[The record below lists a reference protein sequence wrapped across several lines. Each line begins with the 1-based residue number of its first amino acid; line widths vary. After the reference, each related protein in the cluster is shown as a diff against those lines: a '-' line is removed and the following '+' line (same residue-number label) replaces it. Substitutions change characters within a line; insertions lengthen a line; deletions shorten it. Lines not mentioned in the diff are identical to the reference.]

1 MPKSNTGYLS
11 CHQRMYEPKKIRGTL
26 IPFGYKKSE
35 DDPKIVLPI
44 PEELDV
50 LQEAIKLHKKGQSLQ
65 KCVDYI
71 YSKTKRKITRQGF
84 YKIVNKNNIKKK
96 ARESAREQLDY
107 QRDRVLKAKRELD
120 KERSKLQTKN
130 KKIKDLDIVLEGKVK
145 TVIDTKDI
153 EEASPTIKKAFEEK
167 DVIFQPNQGPQSDFL
182 ASSERE
188 VFYGGARGGGKSYAM
203 LVDPLRYCDK
213 QHHRALLIRRT
224 MPELRDLINHSQ
236 QLYSKAYPGAKWREQ
251 EKEWRF
257 PSGARIEFGYAENLT
272 DALRYQGQSYTWI
285 GIDELPQYPTPDI
298 YNFLRSSLRS
308 VDPEIP
314 VYMRATGN
322 PGNVGSLWVK
332 EMFVDPCES
341 NKRFDVEIPTP
352 MGVKTIS
359 RKFIPAKLQDNP
371 YLMQTDDYYA
381 MLASLPEVQKKQFLE
396 GDWDAYESSSF
407 PEFNRQIHV
416 IEPFDIPRNWMRFRA
431 ADWGY
436 SSPACCLWF
445 AVDYDNNLF
454 VYRELYTKRNTADIF
469 ARKVLEME
477 DGEYIRYGIL
487 DSSTWARR
495 GDIGPSIAETMI
507 QEGCRWRQSDRSPRS
522 RIAGKVEVHKRLRVD
537 EDTGYPSMFIFSNCL
552 NLIRTLPMLPVDKN
566 NPEDVDTTADDHAY
580 DALRYGCMSRPIH
593 PVSQR
598 GNDFLTSTER
608 QDSAPADSIFGY

>member
-1 MPKSNTGYLS
+1 MYQPK
-11 CHQRMYEPKKIRGTL
+11 RIKGTL
-26 IPFGYKKSE
+26 VPFGYKKSDE
-35 DDPKIVLPI
+35 DPKLVLPI
-44 PEELDV
+44 PEELEV
-50 LQEAIKLHKKGQSLQ
+50 LEEAVKLHGKGQSLQ

-71 YSKTKRKITRQGF
+71 YSKTKRKISRQGF
-84 YKIVNKNNIKKK
+84 HKIVNKDNIKLK
-96 ARESAREQLDY
+96 ARESVREQLDY

-120 KERSKLQTKN
+120 KERNKLHNKH
-130 KKIKDLDIVLEGKVK
+130 KKIKDLDVVLEGKVK
-145 TVIDTKDI
+145 TVIDEKEI
-153 EEASPTIKKAFEEK
+153 QEAPPTIKKAFEKK
-167 DVIFQPNQGPQSDFL
+167 DIIFQPNDGPQSDFL
-182 ASSERE
+182 AASERE

-213 QHHRALLIRRT
+213 QNHRALLVRRT

-236 QLYSKAYPGAKWREQ
+236 NLYSRAYPGAKWREQ

-285 GIDELPQYPTPDI
+285 GIDELPQYPTQDI

-308 VDPEIP
+308 VDPDIP

-322 PGNVGSLWVK
+322 PGNVGSTWVK
-332 EMFVDPCES
+332 EMFVDPSEP
-341 NKRFDVEIPTP
+341 NQKFDVEIQTP
-352 MGVKTIS
+352 KGVKKIS

-407 PEFNRQIHV
+407 PEFSRPVHV
-416 IEPFDIPRNWMRFRA
+416 IEPFDIPRNWMKFRA

-454 VYRELYTKRNTADIF
+454 VYRELYAKRNTADVF
-469 ARKVLEME
+469 AKKVLELE
-477 DGEYIRYGIL
+477 DGEYIRYGVL

-522 RIAGKVEVHKRLRVD
+522 RISGKVEVHKRLRVN
-537 EDTGYPSMFIFSNCL
+537 EETGHPSLFIFSNCL

-566 NPEDVDTTADDHAY
+566 NPEDVDTYAEDHAY
-580 DALRYGCMSRPIH
+580 DALRYGCMSRPLH
-593 PVSQR
+593 PVSLR
-598 GNDFLTSTER
+598 GNDFITSTER
-608 QDSAPADSIFGY
+608 QNSTPADSVFGY

>member
-1 MPKSNTGYLS
+1 MLKSNTGYLYY
-11 CHQRMYEPKKIRGTL
+11 HQKMTEPKKIKGNL
-26 IPFGYKKSE
+26 VPFGYRQSE
-35 DDPKIVLPI
+35 TDPTIAEPIEEQLKVL
-44 PEELDV
+44 EDALV
-50 LQEAIKLHKKGQSLQ
+50 LHKKGQSLQ

-71 YSKTKRKITRQGF
+71 FSQTQRKISRQGF
-84 YKIVNKNNIKKK
+84 YKITNKNNIKKK

-107 QRDRVLKAKRELD
+107 QRDRVLKAKRELE
-120 KERSKLQTKN
+120 KERNKLETKN
-130 KKIKDLDIVLEGKVK
+130 KKIRDLDVVLEGKVK
-145 TVIDTKDI
+145 TVIDTKEI
-153 EEASPTIKKAFEEK
+153 EEASPTIQKAFDKK
-167 DVIFQPNQGPQSDFL
+167 DIIFEPNEGPQSDFL

-203 LVDPLRYCDK
+203 LVDPLRYCDRK
-213 QHHRALLIRRT
+213 NHRALLVRRT

-236 QLYSKAYPGAKWREQ
+236 QLYSRAYPGAKWREQ

-285 GIDELPQYPTPDI
+285 GIDELPQYPTADI

-322 PGNVGSLWVK
+322 PGNVGSTWVK
-332 EMFVDPCES
+332 EMFVDPSEP
-341 NKRFDVEIPTP
+341 NNQFDVEIPTP
-352 MGVKTIS
+352 MGVKKIS

-381 MLASLPEVQKKQFLE
+381 MLASLPDVQKKQFLE

-407 PEFNRQIHV
+407 PEFNRQVHV

-454 VYRELYTKRNTADIF
+454 VYRELYAKRNTADVF
-469 ARKVLEME
+469 ARRVLDSEE
-477 DGEYIRYGIL
+477 GEYIRYGVL

-495 GDIGPSIAETMI
+495 GDVGPSIAETMI

-522 RIAGKVEVHKRLRVD
+522 RISGKLEVHKRLRIE
-537 EDTGYPSMFIFSNCL
+537 EDTGYPTMFIFNNCL

-566 NPEDVDTTADDHAY
+566 NAEDVDTTADDHAY
-580 DALRYGCMSRPIH
+580 DALRYGCMSRPTH
-593 PVSQR
+593 PVSVR
-598 GNDFLTSTER
+598 GNDYLTSTEK
-608 QDSAPADSIFGY
+608 QDSAPADSVFGY

>member
-1 MPKSNTGYLS
+1 MGYLYY
-11 CHQRMYEPKKIRGTL
+11 HQRMTEPKKIKGNL
-26 IPFGYKKSE
+26 VPFGYRQSE
-35 DDPKIVLPI
+35 TDPTIAEPIEEQLKVL
-44 PEELDV
+44 EDALV
-50 LQEAIKLHKKGQSLQ
+50 LHKKGQSLQ

-71 YSKTKRKITRQGF
+71 FSQTQRKISRQGF
-84 YKIVNKNNIKKK
+84 YKITNKNNIKKK

-107 QRDRVLKAKRELD
+107 QRDRVLKAKRELE
-120 KERSKLQTKN
+120 KERNKLENKN
-130 KKIKDLDIVLEGKVK
+130 KKIRDLDIVLEGKVK
-145 TVIDTKDI
+145 TVIDTKEI
-153 EEASPTIKKAFEEK
+153 EEASPTIQKVFDKKDIIFE
-167 DVIFQPNQGPQSDFL
+167 PNEGPQSDFL

-203 LVDPLRYCDK
+203 LVDPLRYCDRK
-213 QHHRALLIRRT
+213 NHRALLVRRT

-236 QLYSKAYPGAKWREQ
+236 QLYSRAYPGAKWREQ

-285 GIDELPQYPTPDI
+285 GIDELPQYPTADI

-322 PGNVGSLWVK
+322 PGNVGSTWVK
-332 EMFVDPCES
+332 EMFVDPSEA
-341 NKRFDVEIPTP
+341 NKQFDVSIPTP
-352 MGVKTIS
+352 MGVKKIS

-407 PEFNRQIHV
+407 PEFNRQVHV

-454 VYRELYTKRNTADIF
+454 VYRELYAKRNTADIF
-469 ARKVLEME
+469 ARRVLDLEE
-477 DGEYIRYGIL
+477 GEYIRYGVL

-495 GDIGPSIAETMI
+495 GDVGPSIAETMI

-522 RIAGKVEVHKRLRVD
+522 RISGKLEVHKRLRIE
-537 EDTGYPSMFIFSNCL
+537 EDTGYPTMFIFNNCL

-566 NPEDVDTTADDHAY
+566 NAEDVDTTADDHAY
-580 DALRYGCMSRPIH
+580 DALRYGCMSRPTH
-593 PVSQR
+593 PVSVR
-598 GNDFLTSTER
+598 GNDYLTSTEK
-608 QDSAPADSIFGY
+608 QDSAPADSVFGY

>member
-11 CHQRMYEPKKIRGTL
+11 YHQRMYEPKKIRGTL

-352 MGVKTIS
+352 MGVKKIS

>member
-1 MPKSNTGYLS
+1 MPKSNTGYLYY
-11 CHQRMYEPKKIRGTL
+11 HQRMYEPKKIRGTL

-50 LQEAIKLHKKGQSLQ
+50 LQEAIKLHKNGQSLQ

>member
-1 MPKSNTGYLS
+1 MYQPK
-11 CHQRMYEPKKIRGTL
+11 RIKGTL
-26 IPFGYKKSE
+26 VPFGYKKSDE
-35 DDPKIVLPI
+35 DPKLVLPI
-44 PEELDV
+44 PEELEV
-50 LQEAIKLHKKGQSLQ
+50 LEEAVKLHGKGQSLQ

-71 YSKTKRKITRQGF
+71 YSKTKRKISRQGF
-84 YKIVNKNNIKKK
+84 HKIVNKDNIKLK
-96 ARESAREQLDY
+96 ARESVREQLDY

-120 KERSKLQTKN
+120 KERNKLHNKH
-130 KKIKDLDIVLEGKVK
+130 KKIKDLDVVLEGKVK
-145 TVIDTKDI
+145 TVIDEKEI
-153 EEASPTIKKAFEEK
+153 QEAPPTIKKAFEKK
-167 DVIFQPNQGPQSDFL
+167 DIIFQPNDGPQSDFL
-182 ASSERE
+182 AASERE

-213 QHHRALLIRRT
+213 QNHRALLVRRT

-236 QLYSKAYPGAKWREQ
+236 NLYSRAYPGAKWREQ

-285 GIDELPQYPTPDI
+285 GIDELPQYPTQDI

-308 VDPEIP
+308 VDPDIP

-322 PGNVGSLWVK
+322 PGNVGSTWVK
-332 EMFVDPCES
+332 EMFVDPSEP
-341 NKRFDVEIPTP
+341 NQKFDVEIQTP
-352 MGVKTIS
+352 KGVKKIS

-407 PEFNRQIHV
+407 PEFSRPVHV
-416 IEPFDIPRNWMRFRA
+416 IEPFDIPRNWMKFRA

-454 VYRELYTKRNTADIF
+454 VYRELYTKRNTADVF
-469 ARKVLEME
+469 AKKVLELE
-477 DGEYIRYGIL
+477 DGEYIRYGVL

-522 RIAGKVEVHKRLRVD
+522 RISGKVEVHKRLRVN
-537 EDTGYPSMFIFSNCL
+537 EETGHPSLFIFSNCL

-566 NPEDVDTTADDHAY
+566 NPEDVDTYAEDHAY
-580 DALRYGCMSRPIH
+580 DALRYGCMSRPLH
-593 PVSQR
+593 PVSLR
-598 GNDFLTSTER
+598 GNDFITSTER
-608 QDSAPADSIFGY
+608 QNSTPADSVFGY